1 VQTSKELEMATQT
14 RAPARPAVRPTADA
28 AEEVTRLADE
38 VARLTRTSHLM
49 RQHIA
54 AKAPEGVEWSAYVL
68 LIHLVKGG
76 PMRSSDLAAAAC
88 VDPSTIS
95 RQVAQLVKHG
105 LVERQ
110 ADPVDGRASLLV
122 ATEPGNAVYAR
133 VRRVRERA
141 FARMVEGWSTTDV
154 RRLATLLHALNESF
168 TDHRTDVLGIVS
180 KALTE
185 ETA

>member
-1 VQTSKELEMATQT
+1 MVTPT
-14 RAPARPAVRPTADA
+14 RAPAGPAVRPTADA
-28 AEEVTRLADE
+28 AEEVTRLAEE

-49 RQHIA
+49 RQQIA
-54 AKAPEGVEWSAYVL
+54 SKAPEGVEWSAYVL

-76 PMRSSDLAAAAC
+76 PMRSSDLATAAC

-95 RQVAQLVKHG
+95 RQVSQLVKHG

-122 ATEPGNAVYAR
+122 ATEAGNAVYAR

-141 FARMVEGWSTTDV
+141 FTRMVEGWSTTDV
-154 RRLATLLHALNESF
+154 QRLATLLHALNESF
-168 TDHRTDVLGIVS
+168 TDNRTDVLGIVS